1 MIKIVCLGTSH
12 TTGSNTYVEPNFEHS
27 YPGLLSKYLDRH
39 NIENYIYNGGQ
50 PGVPGDCYPAT
61 ILNFYNEYKPDMFI
75 IEIPDMDKITL
86 DISPAISGKD
96 VKKTKEYHPIYS
108 RQLVLTKDWKRGD
121 QDPHHVYKVNFAKGE
136 AIDYYF
142 KDIDKTDVELGAKGQ
157 FTTVMKGFYKGLGID
172 DRIRG
177 QVSEKLDLVKEVVG
191 EKRMHILYSHLYYKS
206 VMADQ
211 SDTEVMMYLANIL
224 NMINIFKMLN
234 VKFILYSHCEK
245 EYKHNKIFL
254 ETYKQVLE
262 NSEYW
267 LTGDINFFFRGWAL
281 KKATELMP
289 DNPSVAFKN
298 MFADPIHFKLE
309 VYDMFVN
316 DLVGPAVVKK
326 LC

>member
-12 TTGSNTYVEPNFEHS
+12 TTGANAYIEANFEHS
-27 YPGLLSKYLDRH
+27 YPGLLSQYLDRH

-86 DISPAISGKD
+86 DISPTITGKD
-96 VKKTKEYHPIYS
+96 IKETKEYHPIYS
-108 RQLVLTKDWKRGD
+108 RQLVLTKEWKRGD
-121 QDPHHVYKVNFAKGE
+121 QDPHKVNFAKAE
-136 AIDYYF
+136 AVDYYF
-142 KDIDKTDVELGAKGQ
+142 KGINREDVELGTKGTP
-157 FTTVMKGFYKGLGID
+157 TTVMNNFYKGLRID

-177 QVSEKLDLVKEVVG
+177 QVSDKIDSLKGVVG
-191 EKRMHILYSHLYYKS
+191 KKRMHILYSHLYYKS
-206 VMADQ
+206 VIADQ
-211 SDTEVMMYLANIL
+211 SDTEVTVYLANIL

-234 VKFILYSHCEK
+234 VKFILYSHCDK

-262 NSEYW
+262 NPEYW
-267 LTGDINFFFRGWAL
+267 LTGDINFYFRSWA
-281 KKATELMP
+281 KQNATKLLP
-289 DNPSVAFKN
+289 DNPGVAFKN

-316 DLVGPAVVKK
+316 DLVGPAVIKK

>member
-75 IEIPDMDKITL
+75 IEIPDTDKITL
-86 DISPAISGKD
+86 DISPAITGKD
-96 VKKTKEYHPIYS
+96 IKETKEYHPIYS
-108 RQLVLTKDWKRGD
+108 RQQVLTKDWIRGA
-121 QDPHHVYKVNFAKGE
+121 QDPDYSYKVNFAKAE

-142 KDIDKTDVELGAKGQ
+142 KGINKEDVELGNKGQ
-157 FTTVMKGFYKGLGID
+157 HTTVMNNFYKGFRID

-177 QVSEKLDLVKEVVG
+177 QVSGKIDSLKGVVDK
-191 EKRMHILYSHLYYKS
+191 KRMHILYSHLYYKS
-206 VMADQ
+206 VIADQ
-211 SDTEVMMYLANIL
+211 CDTEVMVYLANIL

-245 EYKHNKIFL
+245 EYKRNKIFV

-262 NSEYW
+262 NPEYW
-267 LTGDINFFFRGWAL
+267 LTGDINFYFRNWAMQ
-281 KKATELMP
+281 KAVEKLP
-289 DNPSVAFKN
+289 DNPKVAFKN

-326 LC
+326 L

>member
-12 TTGSNTYVEPNFEHS
+12 TTGANAYIDANFEHS
-27 YPGLLSKYLDRH
+27 YPGLLSKYLDKH

-75 IEIPDMDKITL
+75 VEIPDMDKITL
-86 DISPAISGKD
+86 DISPAITGKD
-96 VKKTKEYHPIYS
+96 IKETKKYHPIYS
-108 RQLVLTKDWKRGD
+108 RQHVFTKDWKRGD
-121 QDPHHVYKVNFAKGE
+121 QDPHHSYKVNFAKGE
-136 AIDYYF
+136 AVDYYF
-142 KDIDKTDVELGAKGQ
+142 KGVDKKDVELGAKGRS
-157 FTTVMKGFYKGLGID
+157 TTVMNNFYKGLNID
-172 DRIRG
+172 DRIRE
-177 QVSEKLDLVKEVVG
+177 QVSDKLDSLKGVVG

-211 SDTEVMMYLANIL
+211 SDTEVMVYLANIL

-262 NSEYW
+262 KPEYW
-267 LTGDINFFFRGWAL
+267 LTGDINFFFRDWAW
-281 KKATELMP
+281 KKATESLP
-289 DNPSVAFKN
+289 DNPKVAFKH
-298 MFADPIHFKLE
+298 MFADMIHFKLE

-316 DLVGPAVVKK
+316 ELVGPAVVKK
-326 LC
+326 L

>member
-12 TTGSNTYVEPNFEHS
+12 TAGANAYIEANFEHS
-27 YPGLLSKYLDRH
+27 YPGLLSQYLDRH

-86 DISPAISGKD
+86 DISPAITGKEH
-96 VKKTKEYHPIYS
+96 VF
-108 RQLVLTKDWKRGD
+108 TKDWKRGD
-121 QDPHHVYKVNFAKGE
+121 QDPHKVNFAKAE
-136 AIDYYF
+136 AVDYYF
-142 KDIDKTDVELGAKGQ
+142 KGVDKKDVELGTKGTP
-157 FTTVMKGFYKGLGID
+157 TTVMNNFYKGLRID

-177 QVSEKLDLVKEVVG
+177 QVSDKIDSLKGVVG
-191 EKRMHILYSHLYYKS
+191 KKRMHILYSHLYYKS

-211 SDTEVMMYLANIL
+211 SDTEVTVYLANIL

-234 VKFILYSHCEK
+234 VKFILYSHCDK

-262 NSEYW
+262 TPEYW
-267 LTGDINFFFRGWAL
+267 LTGDINFFFRDWAW
-281 KKATELMP
+281 KKATKLLP
-289 DNPSVAFKN
+289 DNPKVAFKN
-298 MFADPIHFKLE
+298 MFADIIHFKLE
-309 VYDMFVN
+309 MYDMFVKE
-316 DLVGPAVVKK
+316 LIGPTVIKK